1 MSPSTSVVGGSS
13 GVAEIT
19 LDPYVPTWTTVHRRR
34 PNRRKSRRELQTL
47 LNLDELFSQH
57 RNFIKYYNIRFP
69 GIIIDRDI
77 NIFKTD
83 KDLLSQVGKLSKII
97 KSNRNTLLV
106 EASSI
111 GQADKVKALTS
122 LDGNV
127 VTVEP
132 HRSFN
137 GSKGVV
143 RSQTF
148 SQSSEDELRDCLKE
162 QGVSDVRR
170 VKIKRDGAL
179 LDTHTYIVSF
189 TSSTCPRVLKVTS
202 WHYERVEEYVYRPQ
216 QCFKCQNYGH
226 VAKFCR
232 QETDRC
238 ANCGQLGHIKSSCN
252 NDVCCYHCK
261 EQHPSYSRSC
271 KKYTCESAIL
281 DLQMKGKIPRLE
293 AMDKILAK
301 YPEYERLYAQNSPDP
316 PSVSSQDDPPPTPSD
331 SMTPAPTLSD
341 SPTPAPSGSTT
352 PSQPSPGMS
361 RTASLRCPAD
371 VGGPSGALPACRVS
385 PTPPVSSTTQP
396 STTAAAS
403 RPKTTSSRPKPSSSS
418 TTPSYS
424 SVTARPKTSA
434 SLTSP
439 QKGAKRK
446 SPLVPHYD
454 SASDD
459 IDPSPSR
466 DSSQPRKRSTY
477 STKTKSG
484 PPSQRSSSALSANRI
499 SGPPRFD
506 RIPVLGSTPFVKSR
520 DATRQSSVGDLPRR
534 PSNQHNSSFS

>member
-1 MSPSTSVVGGSS
+1 MVGGSS

-57 RNFIKYYNIRFP
+57 RNFVKYYTIRFP

-83 KDLLSQVGKLSKII
+83 KDLLSQVGKLPKII

-170 VKIKRDGAL
+170 VRIKRDCTL

-189 TSSTCPRVLKVTS
+189 TSSTCPRVLRVTS

-232 QETDRC
+232 REDDRC
-238 ANCGQLGHIKSSCN
+238 ANCGQLGHIKSSCD

-271 KKYTCESAIL
+271 KRYTCESAIL

-301 YPEYERLYAQNSPDP
+301 YPEFEQLYAQSSPDP
-316 PSVSSQDDPPPTPSD
+316 PSASARDDPPLTPSDSTTPAPSESTTPTPSD
-331 SMTPAPTLSD
+331 ST
-341 SPTPAPSGSTT
+341 APSQT
-352 PSQPSPGMS
+352 SPDLS
-361 RTASLRCPAD
+361 LTASLGVPVD
-371 VGGPSGALPACRVS
+371 VGGPSGALHASRVS
-385 PTPPVSSTTQP
+385 RPPPVSSTQP
-396 STTAAAS
+396 STKAAAS
-403 RPKTTSSRPKPSSSS
+403 RPKTTTSRPRPSSSS

-424 SVTARPKTSA
+424 SVTARTKASA

-454 SASDD
+454 SASED

-466 DSSQPRKRSTY
+466 DSTQPRKRSTY
-477 STKTKSG
+477 STNTKTG
-484 PPSQRSSSALSANRI
+484 PPPQRSSSALSTTRV
-499 SGPPRFD
+499 SGPARFD
-506 RIPVLGSTPFVKSR
+506 RIPVLGSAPFGQSR
-520 DATRQSSVGDLPRR
+520 DAPRQSSVGDRPKH
-534 PSNQHNSSFS
+534 PSNRHNSSFS